1 MPKHINKLRDK
12 KTWPFLQFIFILFL
26 TFSLFFLESCAAWPI
41 FSGTPGLLAGK
52 KSGANN
58 SLWMLFLGIDNP
70 LESEPS
76 EAELDRI
83 EISVPNSNLARGTTL
98 HLNATAIYKD
108 NTHRDIS
115 SEGSWS
121 STDSS
126 ILKLLTQS
134 QFKGM
139 NLGSGNVNV
148 SFQGKNATT
157 TLTVTSA
164 VLSDLTVTCVNQGS
178 PLPVGIDR
186 QCKLEGIFSD
196 GSTQVLTS
204 DPSASWNVTQSSI
217 AGVNTT
223 GLVSGLS
230 PGNTFITTSYGSK
243 TSSLNV
249 TVSAATLSSISVTPA
264 NSSYPLGKV
273 QQYTAIGTYSN
284 QSTQDLTNQVSWASL
299 NTSVATIDN
308 STSAKGMLTTQST
321 GSANITA
328 TLGGITGQTLVNVTS
343 AVLTS
348 ITITPA
354 NPSVANGRTLYLTA
368 TGVFSDGTVSDI
380 TNQVTWSSSLTSVA
394 TADNSGG
401 LSGRISGV
409 GVGSTNIT
417 AAIGGVDITV
427 SLNVTNA
434 TLESIQVVSDSHSIA
449 RGTST
454 FVQAIGV
461 YSDGSSQNISDQVA
475 WNSSNSSILQI
486 SNLNAVPKRE
496 IQSPS
501 SGGLG
506 TARITATLEAI
517 SSYTDISVNAAT
529 LVSIEVSPTNP
540 SVSSGLTVPFTA
552 TGVYTDGSNQNL
564 TSQVTWNSSNTNR
577 ATISNANGTQGIA
590 LGSSVGTTNIS
601 ATLGAVTSSATT
613 LTVTNAVLNSIT
625 ITPSLPSVAV
635 GRSLNLTATGT
646 YSDGSN
652 QDLTTSVAWTS
663 TDSSIV
669 SVDNA
674 SGRQGQTTGVAQGN
688 TQISAT
694 LGGTSSAIN
703 FTVSAAV
710 LDSIQ
715 VTLEDSPIAKGT
727 STRAIATGVFS
738 DGSNLN
744 ISDQVIWDSSQTN
757 VIQLGVLE
765 TGPKKKLM
773 NSPANG
779 NSTTGTSRITATL
792 GGVSGYAD
800 LTVIAPSLTSIQID
814 PTHPSVANGLTQNFT
829 ATGVYSDGS
838 NQNLTD
844 SVTWASSNPAVATI
858 SNASGTNGKATT
870 LQTGST
876 NISASLGATTSDPSV
891 LTVTN
896 ATLTSITIAPTSSFN
911 IAKGLNQDFVATG
924 YYTDGSSRDLT
935 TQVTWNSSNTSTA
948 TISNANGTQGRMAAV
963 DTGSTNISASLGGTY
978 SQTTNVTVTSAV
990 LNSIQVS
997 PADISVA
1004 KGNTKAYTAIGV
1016 YSDFST
1022 LDVTSQ
1028 VTWTSSSVSIA
1039 TISNA
1044 SGHEGLAT
1052 AVGTGTST
1060 ITATLG
1066 GISNST
1072 SLTVTAAVL
1081 VSLSVGPTNS
1091 FVYMTQ
1097 TKNFM
1102 ATGTYSDGTMQ
1113 DLTTQVTW
1121 TSSDTTLGT
1130 ISNAFGIEGR
1140 ATGIAAGA
1148 ITITATLGSISGNT
1162 SLTIIFLDT
1171 IAPTITNV
1179 VALTPT
1185 TLRITYSENVNETQA
1200 KTAANY
1206 KLALTSSV
1214 TGSCSDNSNFT
1225 STSSVITVSSVS
1237 GSGSVFVLTLGSSQT
1252 SNAPYTILV
1261 NKSGIQDLSTTPNNL
1276 GCANYGDFLGQE
1288 QIKIVSA
1295 SCANSNS
1302 VILNFSKAPKSG
1314 NNVAGSAECTGSAEC
1329 SNRYKISGASDL
1341 GTINSVKV
1349 LDGIICNGAT
1359 ADSAKVCVIHN
1370 LVQTGAQYTIIT
1382 ADSVDGD
1389 GFDNSSW
1396 GSIRNSLDTE
1406 NLQSS
1411 PRDRASFLGCGT
1423 SPVNFADGP
1432 ISIDPN
1438 SSTFGY
1444 LIDFN
1449 SKIYSGPN
1457 NSGNGALR
1465 FAYDGSVPESVQFS
1479 FEKDTTAQDG
1489 DATNV
1494 SSNSASSRENSI
1506 SVPPYV
1512 TLGHSGCT
1520 TNNGTLSLG
1529 CGPDNE
1535 NGRGVFATGILSS
1548 VSYLFV
1554 AGAKTVADGLG
1565 QYLFDYLY
1573 YSADT
1578 STNTSFKYIDLGSIT
1593 GTLTAGTSSLTVLNN
1608 RVFAGF
1614 AKSSNDGIGLF
1625 GGLNAPDFGFVT
1637 FNSADS
1643 GTGFC
1648 TPGSNCDAFDGTKGK
1663 RIRIDFLPYFGGPST
1678 GLLGINNNA
1687 HPNWAYYI
1695 GVDSMF
1701 VFKNRIYAANGG
1713 LHAVGHNG
1721 SIIRSTTADPT
1732 AACTGPDS
1740 CSNWVEIGPRT
1751 NTKWHNSPTNNWFS
1765 LELNQFYNLIPGDK
1779 AFAQFAEFNN
1789 NLYVTRT
1796 ICIQSSQATGIRTNP
1811 GTVTGCTDGTT
1822 TNRRA
1827 QLWKCDPTI
1836 SGNTSECD
1844 AADWSVVGDDGTGIT
1859 NMGDSTN
1866 RTITMV
1872 MKNGSYLYIGYDNP
1886 NGIRIYRT
1894 NVANPGSSS
1903 ASWSQIAGN
1912 GLTDATNVQQIY
1924 SAVSVP
1930 SGSINYIYVSAG
1942 KSNVSVRT
1950 YRQQN

>member
-1 MPKHINKLRDK
+1 MAEKINKSKDK
-12 KTWPFLQFIFILFL
+12 KTRFFFKLTSILFL
-26 TFSLFFLESCAAWPI
+26 TFSLFFLETCAAWPI
-41 FSGTPGLLAGK
+41 FSGAPGLLAGK
-52 KSGANN
+52 KGGANN
-58 SLWMLFLGIDNP
+58 SFWMLFLGVNDL
-70 LESEPS
+70 LESDQAEI
-76 EAELDRI
+76 ELDRI
-83 EISVPNSNLARGTTL
+83 EISSPSSSLARGTSVY
-98 HLNATAIYKD
+98 LNAIAIYKN

-115 SEGSWS
+115 SEGVWS

-126 ILKLLTQS
+126 ILKLLTLS

-148 SFQGKNATT
+148 AFQGKIASS
-157 TLTVTSA
+157 TLTVTSS
-164 VLSDLTVTCVNQGS
+164 VLSNLIVTCVNQGNI
-178 PLPVGIDR
+178 LPVGIDR

-196 GSTQVLTS
+196 GNTQVLTS
-204 DPSASWNVTQSSI
+204 DPDTSWNVTQSSI
-217 AGVNTT
+217 VGVNST
-223 GLVSGLS
+223 GLVSGIS
-230 PGNTFITTSYGSK
+230 PGSASITGSYHGI
-243 TSSLNV
+243 TSSLTI
-249 TVSAATLSSISVTPA
+249 TVSSATLSSIAVTPVNA
-264 NSSYPLGKV
+264 SYALGKV

-299 NTSVATIDN
+299 NTTVATVDN
-308 STSAKGMLTTQST
+308 SAFSKGFLTTQSP
-321 GSANITA
+321 GSASIMA
-328 TLGGITGQTLVNVTS
+328 TLGAITGQTQVNVTS

-348 ITITPA
+348 ITITPT
-354 NPSVANGRTLYLTA
+354 NPSVAKGRTLFLTA
-368 TGVFSDGTVSDI
+368 TGIFSDGTVSDI
-380 TNQVTWSSSLTSVA
+380 TNQVTWSSSLASVA
-394 TADNSGG
+394 TVDNSAG
-401 LSGRISGV
+401 LSGRITGIGV
-409 GVGSTNIT
+409 GTTNIT
-417 AAIGGVDITV
+417 AGIGGVDSTI
-427 SLNVTNA
+427 SLGVTNA
-434 TLESIQVVSDSHSIA
+434 VLVSIQVASDSSSIA

-475 WNSSNSSILQI
+475 WSSSNFSILQI
-486 SNLNAVPKRE
+486 ANLNAVPKRE
-496 IQSPS
+496 MQSPS

-506 TARITATLEAI
+506 TARITTTLEAI
-517 SSYTDISVNAAT
+517 SSYTDISVTAAT
-529 LVSIEVSPTNP
+529 LTSLEVSPTNP
-540 SVSSGLTVPFTA
+540 SVAAGLTVPFTA

-564 TSQVTWNSSNTNR
+564 TSQVTWNSSSTNR
-577 ATISNANGTQGIA
+577 ATISNASGSEGIA
-590 LGSSVGTTNIS
+590 LGSSAGTTNIS
-601 ATLGAVTSSATT
+601 ATLGAINSSSTV

-625 ITPSLPSVAV
+625 ITPALPSIAG

-646 YSDGSN
+646 YSDGN
-652 QDLTTSVAWTS
+652 TQDLTTSVAWTS
-663 TDSSIV
+663 VDSSIA

-674 SGRQGQTTGVAQGN
+674 VGRQGQTTGVTQGT
-688 TQISAT
+688 TQISAS
-694 LGGTSSAIN
+694 LGGISATIN
-703 FTVSAAV
+703 FTVTVAV

-727 STRAIATGVFS
+727 FTRAIATGVFS

-744 ISDQVIWDSSQTN
+744 ISDQVVWDSSQTN
-757 VIQLGVLE
+757 VIQLGILE
-765 TGPKKKLM
+765 AGPKKKLM

-779 NSTTGTSRITATL
+779 SSTTGTSRITATL
-792 GGVSGYAD
+792 GGVSGFAD
-800 LTVIAPSLTSIQID
+800 LTVIAPNLASIQID
-814 PTHPSVANGLTQNFT
+814 PTHPSVANGLTQDFT
-829 ATGVYSDGS
+829 ATGIYSDGS
-838 NQNLTD
+838 NQNLSD
-844 SVTWASSNPAVATI
+844 SVTWASSIPSVATI
-858 SNASGTNGKATT
+858 SNASGSNGKATM
-870 LQTGST
+870 LQAGST
-876 NISASLGATTSDPSV
+876 NISASLGPVTSDPSV

-896 ATLTSITIAPTSSFN
+896 AILTSITIAPTSSFN
-911 IAKGLNQDFVATG
+911 IAKGLNQNFVATG
-924 YYTDGSSRDLT
+924 HYTDGSSRDLT
-935 TQVTWNSSNTSTA
+935 SQVTWISSNTSA
-948 TISNANGTQGRMAAV
+948 VTISNASGTQGRMTAV
-963 DTGSTNISASLGGTY
+963 DTGSTNISASLGGT
-978 SQTTNVTVTSAV
+978 SSANTNVTVTGAV
-990 LNSIQVS
+990 LNLIQVS
-997 PADISVA
+997 PADISMA

-1016 YSDFST
+1016 YSDSTT

-1028 VTWTSSSVSIA
+1028 VTWISSNTSIA

-1044 SGHEGLAT
+1044 SGHEGFVST
-1052 AVGTGTST
+1052 VSTGTTT

-1066 GISNST
+1066 AISNST

-1081 VSLSVGPTNS
+1081 VSISVGPTNS

-1097 TKNFM
+1097 TKNFT

-1130 ISNAFGIEGR
+1130 VSNAFGTEGR
-1140 ATGIAAGA
+1140 VTGIAAGA
-1148 ITITATLGSISGNT
+1148 VTITSILGSISGNT
-1162 SLTIIFLDT
+1162 SLSVIFLDA
-1171 IAPTITNV
+1171 IAPTVANV
-1179 VALTPT
+1179 VALTPST
-1185 TLRITYSENVNETQA
+1185 VRITYSENVNEVQA
-1200 KTAANY
+1200 KVAANY

-1214 TGSCSDNSNFT
+1214 SGSCSDNSNFT

-1252 SNAPYTILV
+1252 SNVPYTIIV
-1261 NKSGIQDLSTTPNNL
+1261 NKSGVQDLSTSPNNL

-1288 QIKIVSA
+1288 QVKIVSA

-1302 VILNFSKAPKSG
+1302 VILNFSKTPKSG
-1314 NNVAGSAECTGSAEC
+1314 NNVSGSVECTGSTEC
-1329 SNRYKISGASDL
+1329 ASRYKIIGASDL
-1341 GTINSVKV
+1341 GTINSVKM
-1349 LDGIICNGAT
+1349 LDGIVCNGAT
-1359 ADSAKVCVIHN
+1359 ADSAKVCVVHN
-1370 LVQTGAQYTIIT
+1370 LVQTGAQYTIIA

-1389 GFDNSSW
+1389 GFDNTSW

-1432 ISIDPN
+1432 VSIDPN

-1444 LIDFN
+1444 LMDFN

-1465 FAYDGSVPESVQFS
+1465 FAYDGSAPESVQFS

-1489 DATNV
+1489 DPTNV
-1494 SSNSASSRENSI
+1494 SLNTASSRENSI
-1506 SVPPYV
+1506 AIPPYV

-1520 TNNGTLSLG
+1520 SNNGTLSVG

-1535 NGRGVFATGILSS
+1535 SGRGVFVTGVLSG

-1554 AGAKTVADGLG
+1554 AGAKTIADGLG
-1565 QYLFDYLY
+1565 QYFFDYLY
-1573 YSADT
+1573 YSADP
-1578 STNTSFKYIDLGSIT
+1578 SSNMSFKYMDLGSIT
-1593 GTLTAGTSSLTVLNN
+1593 GALTAGTSSLTVLNN

-1614 AKSSNDGIGLF
+1614 AKSSNDGVGLF

-1663 RIRIDFLPYFGGPST
+1663 RVRIDFLPYFGGPST

-1687 HPNWAYYI
+1687 HPNWGYYI

-1765 LELNQFYNLIPGDK
+1765 LELSQFYNLIPGDK

-1789 NLYVTRT
+1789 NLYATRT
-1796 ICIQSSQATGIRTNP
+1796 VCVQSSQALGIRSVP
-1811 GTVTGCTDGTT
+1811 GTVAGCTDGTT

-1827 QLWKCDPTI
+1827 QLWKCDPTV

-1859 NMGDSTN
+1859 NMGDTNN

-1872 MKNGSYLYIGYDNP
+1872 MKNGSYLYIGYDNS
-1886 NGIRIYRT
+1886 NGIKIYRT
-1894 NVANPGSSS
+1894 NTANPGSSS
-1903 ASWSQIAGN
+1903 ASWSQIAGS

-1942 KSNVSVRT
+1942 KNGVPVRT

>member
-1 MPKHINKLRDK
+1 MVEKIDGSQKKITFRSAKLYS
-12 KTWPFLQFIFILFL
+12 ILFFAL
-26 TFSLFFLESCAAWPI
+26 NLFFLEACAAWPI
-41 FSGTPGLLAGK
+41 FSGAPGLLAGK
-52 KSGANN
+52 KGGGND
-58 SLWMLFLGIDNP
+58 SLWMLLLGGTGP
-70 LESEPS
+70 
-76 EAELDRI
+76 AELDRI
-83 EISVPNSNLARGTTL
+83 EISVPSSSLARGTTVNL
-98 HLNATAIYKD
+98 SATAIYKD
-108 NTHRDIS
+108 NTRKDVS
-115 SEGSWS
+115 SEGNWS
-121 STDSS
+121 SIDPG

-134 QFKGM
+134 QVKGM
-139 NLGSGNVNV
+139 NLGSGNVQV
-148 SFQGKNATT
+148 AYQGKNASA

-164 VLSDLTVTCVNQGS
+164 VLSDLSITCVNQGTI
-178 PLPVGIDR
+178 LPVGIDR

-196 GSTQVLTS
+196 GSMQVLTT
-204 DPSASWNVTQSSI
+204 DPEASWNVVLTSI
-217 AGVNTT
+217 AGVDSV
-223 GLVSGLS
+223 GLVSGVA
-230 PGNTFITTSYGSK
+230 PGTTSIRASYRGV

-249 TVSAATLSSISVTPA
+249 TVSAATLSSIAVTPT
-264 NSSYPLGKV
+264 NGSYALGKT

-299 NTSVATIDN
+299 NTGVATIDN
-308 STSAKGMLTTQST
+308 SVSAKGFLTTQSP

-328 TLGGITGQTLVNVTS
+328 TLGAVTGQTQVTVTS

-354 NPSVANGRTLYLTA
+354 NPSVSNGRTLFLTA
-368 TGVFSDGTVSDI
+368 TGVFSDGTVSNI
-380 TNQVTWSSSLTSVA
+380 TSQVTWSSSLTTVA
-394 TADNSGG
+394 TADNATG
-401 LSGRISGV
+401 LSGRITGV
-409 GVGSTNIT
+409 GVGTTNVT
-417 AAIGGVDITV
+417 AAIGGVDITIP
-427 SLNVTNA
+427 LNVTSA
-434 TLESIQVVSDSHSIA
+434 VLESIQVVGDSSSIA

-475 WNSSNSSILQI
+475 WSSSNSSILQI
-486 SNLNAVPKRE
+486 ANLNSVPKRE

-501 SGGLG
+501 SGTLG

-517 SSYTDISVNAAT
+517 TADTDIAVSAAT

-540 SVSSGLTVPFTA
+540 SVAAGLSVSFTA

-564 TSQVTWNSSNTNR
+564 TSQVTWNSSQTNR
-577 ATISNANGTQGIA
+577 ATISNASGSQGLA
-590 LGSSVGTTNIS
+590 LGSTAGTTNIS
-601 ATLGAVTSSATT
+601 ATLGAVTSSSTT

-625 ITPSLPSVAV
+625 ITPAFPSVAG
-635 GRSLNLTATGT
+635 GRSLNLTATGS
-646 YSDGSN
+646 YSDGST
-652 QDLTTSVAWTS
+652 QDLTASVAWTS
-663 TDSSIV
+663 ADSTIV

-674 SGRQGQTTGVAQGN
+674 VGRQGQATGVAQGT
-688 TQISAT
+688 TQITAA
-694 LGGTSSAIN
+694 LGGTSKVID
-703 FTVSAAV
+703 FTTSAAV

-715 VTLEDSPIAKGT
+715 VTLEDSPITKGT
-727 STRAIATGVFS
+727 STRAVATGIFS

-744 ISDQVIWDSSQTN
+744 ISDQVVWDSSQTN
-757 VIQLGVLE
+757 VIQLGILE

-773 NSPANG
+773 NSPVNG
-779 NSTTGTSRITATL
+779 SSTTGTSRITASL
-792 GGVSGYAD
+792 GSVSGFAD

-814 PTHPSVANGLTQNFT
+814 PTHPSVANGLTQDFT

-838 NQNLTD
+838 NQNLT
-844 SVTWASSNPAVATI
+844 SQVTWASSSPSVAVI
-858 SNASGTNGKATT
+858 SNASGTNGRATT
-870 LQTGST
+870 LATGST
-876 NISASLGATTSDPSV
+876 NISASLGAVTSDPSV

-896 ATLTSITIAPTSSFN
+896 ATLTSITIAPTSSLT
-911 IAKGLNQDFVATG
+911 IAKGLSQDFTATG
-924 YYTDGSSRDLT
+924 HYTDGSSRDLT
-935 TQVTWNSSNTSTA
+935 SQVTWNSSNTSKV
-948 TISNANGTQGRMAAV
+948 TISNASGTEGRMAAI
-963 DTGSTNISASLGGTY
+963 DTGSSNVSASINGT
-978 SQTTNVTVTSAV
+978 SSANTSVTVTAAV
-990 LNSIQVS
+990 LSSIQVS
-997 PADISVA
+997 PGDISVA
-1004 KGNTKAYTAIGV
+1004 KGNTKNYTAIGV

-1028 VTWTSSSVSIA
+1028 VTWTSTATSVA

-1052 AVGTGTST
+1052 AVATGTTT
-1060 ITATLG
+1060 ITATLSG
-1066 GISNST
+1066 VSSST

-1081 VSLSVGPTNS
+1081 VSLSVGPTNT

-1097 TKNFM
+1097 TKNYL

-1121 TSSDTTLGT
+1121 TSSDTTLGAV
-1130 ISNAFGIEGR
+1130 SNAPGTEGR
-1140 ATGIAAGA
+1140 ATGIAAGG

-1162 SLTIIFLDT
+1162 SLSILFLDT
-1171 IAPTITNV
+1171 IAPTVTSV

-1185 TLRITYSENVNETQA
+1185 TVRITYSENVNEIQA
-1200 KTAANY
+1200 KTAGNY
-1206 KLALTSSV
+1206 KLALTSAV
-1214 TGSCSDNSNFT
+1214 GGSCSDNSNFT
-1225 STSSVITVSSVS
+1225 SSSSVITVSSVS

-1252 SNAPYTILV
+1252 SNAQYTILV
-1261 NKSGIQDLSTTPNNL
+1261 NKSGVQDLSTTPNNL

-1288 QIKIVSA
+1288 QIKVISA
-1295 SCANSNS
+1295 SCATSSS
-1302 VILNFSKAPKSG
+1302 VILNFSRAPKSG
-1314 NNVAGSAECTGSAEC
+1314 NNIVGSAECTGSTEC
-1329 SNRYKISGASDL
+1329 ANRYKIAGASDL
-1341 GTINSVKV
+1341 GTINSAKV
-1349 LDGIICNGAT
+1349 LDGIVCNGAT
-1359 ADSAKVCVIHN
+1359 ADSAKVCIVHN
-1370 LVQTGAQYTIIT
+1370 LVQTGAQYSIVA

-1438 SSTFGY
+1438 GSTFGY
-1444 LIDFN
+1444 LADFN

-1457 NSGNGALR
+1457 NAGNGAQR
-1465 FAYDGSVPESVQFS
+1465 FAYDGSVPEAVQFS

-1494 SSNSASSRENSI
+1494 SSNLASSRENSI
-1506 SVPPYV
+1506 AVPPYV
-1512 TLGHSGCT
+1512 TLGHAGCT
-1520 TNNGTLSLG
+1520 ANNGTLSAG

-1535 NGRGVFATGILSS
+1535 SGRGVFATGILSS
-1548 VSYLFV
+1548 ASYLFV
-1554 AGAKTVADGLG
+1554 AGARTVADGLG
-1565 QYLFDYLY
+1565 QFFFDYLY
-1573 YSADT
+1573 YSSDP
-1578 STNTSFKYIDLGSIT
+1578 SSNMSFKYIDLGSIT
-1593 GTLTAGTSSLTVLNN
+1593 GSLTAGTSSITVLNN

-1614 AKSSNDGIGLF
+1614 AKSSNDGVGLF

-1643 GTGFC
+1643 GTTGFC
-1648 TPGSNCDAFDGTKGK
+1648 TPGSSCDAFDGTKGK

-1695 GVDSMF
+1695 GIDSMF

-1732 AACTGPDS
+1732 AACTGPDT
-1740 CSNWVEIGPRT
+1740 CSNWVEVGPRT
-1751 NTKWHNSPTNNWFS
+1751 NTKWHNFPTNNWFS

-1796 ICIQSSQATGIRTNP
+1796 ICVQSSQALGIRSAP

-1827 QLWKCDPTI
+1827 QLWKCDPTV

-1844 AADWSVVGDDGTGIT
+1844 AADWSVVGDDGSGIT
-1859 NMGDSTN
+1859 NMGDTNN

-1872 MKNGSYLYIGYDNP
+1872 MKNGSYLYIGYDNS
-1886 NGIRIYRT
+1886 NGIKIYRT
-1894 NVANPGSSS
+1894 NTANPGSSS
-1903 ASWSQIAGN
+1903 ASWSQIAGS

-1942 KSNVSVRT
+1942 KNGVPVRT

>member
-1 MPKHINKLRDK
+1 MTKHINKLRDK
-12 KTWPFLQFIFILFL
+12 KTRSFLQFTFVFFL
-26 TFSLFFLESCAAWPI
+26 TFNLFFLESCAAWPI
-41 FSGTPGLLAGK
+41 FSGAPGLLAGK
-52 KSGANN
+52 KGGANN
-58 SLWMLFLGIDNP
+58 SLWMLFLGVNNP

-76 EAELDRI
+76 ETELDRI
-83 EISVPNSNLARGTTL
+83 EISVPNSSFARGTTL

-108 NTHRDIS
+108 NTHRDVS

-204 DPSASWNVTQSSI
+204 DPSASWNITQSSI

-230 PGNTFITTSYGSK
+230 PGSTSITSSYGSK

-249 TVSAATLSSISVTPA
+249 TVSAATLSSIAVTPA

-308 STSAKGMLTTQST
+308 SASSKGLLTTQST

-328 TLGGITGQTLVNVTS
+328 TLGGITGQTQVNVTS

-380 TNQVTWSSSLTSVA
+380 TSQVTWSSSLTSVA
-394 TADNSGG
+394 TADNSAG

-417 AAIGGVDITV
+417 AAIGGIDITI

-517 SSYTDISVNAAT
+517 SAYTDISVNAAT

-540 SVSSGLTVPFTA
+540 SVAAGLTIPFTA

-590 LGSSVGTTNIS
+590 LGSSAGTTNIS

-625 ITPSLPSVAV
+625 ITPSIPSIAV

-663 TDSSIV
+663 ADSSIA

-674 SGRQGQTTGVAQGN
+674 SGRQGQATGVTQGN
-688 TQISAT
+688 TQISST
-694 LGGTSSAIN
+694 LGGVSSTIS
-703 FTVSAAV
+703 FTVNAAV

-727 STRAIATGVFS
+727 FTRAIATGVFS

-744 ISDQVIWDSSQTN
+744 ISDQVVWDSSQTN

-876 NISASLGATTSDPSV
+876 NISASLGAVTSDPSV
-891 LTVTN
+891 LTITN
-896 ATLTSITIAPTSSFN
+896 ATLTNITIAPTSSFN

-924 YYTDGSSRDLT
+924 YYTDGSSRNLT
-935 TQVTWNSSNTSTA
+935 TQVTWNSSNASVS

-963 DTGSTNISASLGGTY
+963 DTGSTNISASLGGT
-978 SQTTNVTVTSAV
+978 SSPNTNVTVTSAV
-990 LNSIQVS
+990 LNSIQIS

-1004 KGNTKAYTAIGV
+1004 KGNTKVYTAIGV

-1028 VTWTSSSVSIA
+1028 VTWTSSSVSVA

-1044 SGHEGLAT
+1044 SGHEGFAT
-1052 AVGTGTST
+1052 TVGTGTST

-1097 TKNFM
+1097 TKNFT

-1130 ISNAFGIEGR
+1130 ISNSFGIEGR

-1148 ITITATLGSISGNT
+1148 VTLTATLGSISGNT
-1162 SLTIIFLDT
+1162 SLTVIFLDT
-1171 IAPTITNV
+1171 IPPTVTNV

-1185 TLRITYSENVNETQA
+1185 TVRITYSENVNEIQA
-1200 KTAANY
+1200 KIAANY

-1261 NKSGIQDLSTTPNNL
+1261 NKLGVQDLSTTPNNL

-1314 NNVAGSAECTGSAEC
+1314 NNITGSAECTGSTEC

-1349 LDGIICNGAT
+1349 LDGIVCNGAT
-1359 ADSAKVCVIHN
+1359 ADSAKVCVVHN

-1465 FAYDGSVPESVQFS
+1465 FAYDGSIPESVQFS
-1479 FEKDTTAQDG
+1479 FEKDTTVQDG

-1494 SSNSASSRENSI
+1494 SSNLASSRENSI

-1548 VSYLFV
+1548 ASYLFV
-1554 AGAKTVADGLG
+1554 AGAKTIADGLG

-1573 YSADT
+1573 YSADP
-1578 STNTSFKYIDLGSIT
+1578 SSNMSYKYIDLGSIT

-1663 RIRIDFLPYFGGPST
+1663 RIRIDFL
-1678 GLLGINNNA
+1678 
-1687 HPNWAYYI
+1687 
-1695 GVDSMF
+1695 
-1701 VFKNRIYAANGG
+1701 
-1713 LHAVGHNG
+1713 
-1721 SIIRSTTADPT
+1721 
-1732 AACTGPDS
+1732 
-1740 CSNWVEIGPRT
+1740 
-1751 NTKWHNSPTNNWFS
+1751 
-1765 LELNQFYNLIPGDK
+1765 
-1779 AFAQFAEFNN
+1779 
-1789 NLYVTRT
+1789 
-1796 ICIQSSQATGIRTNP
+1796 
-1811 GTVTGCTDGTT
+1811 
-1822 TNRRA
+1822 
-1827 QLWKCDPTI
+1827 
-1836 SGNTSECD
+1836 TSED
-1844 AADWSVVGDDGTGIT
+1844 RLLV
-1859 NMGDSTN
+1859 
-1866 RTITMV
+1866 
-1872 MKNGSYLYIGYDNP
+1872 Y
-1886 NGIRIYRT
+1886 
-1894 NVANPGSSS
+1894 
-1903 ASWSQIAGN
+1903 
-1912 GLTDATNVQQIY
+1912 
-1924 SAVSVP
+1924 
-1930 SGSINYIYVSAG
+1930 
-1942 KSNVSVRT
+1942 
-1950 YRQQN
+1950 

>member
-1 MPKHINKLRDK
+1 MAMTEKINKSKDK
-12 KTWPFLQFIFILFL
+12 KTRSFFKITFVFFL
-26 TFSLFFLESCAAWPI
+26 TFNLFFLESCAAWPI
-41 FSGTPGLLAGK
+41 FSGAPGLLAGK
-52 KSGANN
+52 KGGANN
-58 SLWMLFLGIDNP
+58 SFWMLFLGVNDL
-70 LESEPS
+70 LESDQAEI
-76 EAELDRI
+76 ELDRI
-83 EISVPNSNLARGTTL
+83 EISSPSSSLARGTTV
-98 HLNATAIYKD
+98 HLNAIAIYKN

-115 SEGSWS
+115 SEGAWS

-126 ILKLLTQS
+126 ILKLLTLS

-148 SFQGKNATT
+148 AFQGKIASS
-157 TLTVTSA
+157 TLTVTSS
-164 VLSDLTVTCVNQGS
+164 VLSNLIVTCVNQGNI
-178 PLPVGIDR
+178 LPVGIDR

-196 GSTQVLTS
+196 GNTQVLTS
-204 DPSASWNVTQSSI
+204 DPDTSWNVTQSSI
-217 AGVNTT
+217 VGVNST
-223 GLVSGLS
+223 GLVSGIS
-230 PGNTFITTSYGSK
+230 PGSASITGSYHGI
-243 TSSLNV
+243 TSSLTI
-249 TVSAATLSSISVTPA
+249 TVSSATLSSIAVTPVNA
-264 NSSYPLGKV
+264 SYALGKV

-299 NTSVATIDN
+299 NTTVATVDN
-308 STSAKGMLTTQST
+308 SAFSKGFLTTQSP
-321 GSANITA
+321 GSASITA
-328 TLGGITGQTLVNVTS
+328 TLGAITGQTQVNVTS

-354 NPSVANGRTLYLTA
+354 NPSVAKGRTLFSTA
-368 TGVFSDGTVSDI
+368 TGIFSDGTVSDI
-380 TNQVTWSSSLTSVA
+380 TNQVTWSSSLASVA
-394 TADNSGG
+394 TVDNSAG
-401 LSGRISGV
+401 LAGRITGIGV
-409 GVGSTNIT
+409 GTTNIT
-417 AAIGGVDITV
+417 AGIGGVDSTI
-427 SLNVTNA
+427 SLDVTNA
-434 TLESIQVVSDSHSIA
+434 VLVSIQVASDSSSIA

-454 FVQAIGV
+454 FVQAVGV

-475 WNSSNSSILQI
+475 WSSSNSSILQI
-486 SNLNAVPKRE
+486 ANLNAVPKRE
-496 IQSPS
+496 MQSPS

-506 TARITATLEAI
+506 TARITTTLEAI
-517 SSYTDISVNAAT
+517 SSYTDISVTAAT
-529 LVSIEVSPTNP
+529 LTSLEVSPTNP
-540 SVSSGLTVPFTA
+540 SVATGLTVPFTA

-564 TSQVTWNSSNTNR
+564 TSQVTWNSSSTNR
-577 ATISNANGTQGIA
+577 AMISNASGSEGIA
-590 LGSSVGTTNIS
+590 LGSSAGTTNIS
-601 ATLGAVTSSATT
+601 ATLGVINSSSTV

-625 ITPSLPSVAV
+625 ITPALPSIAG

-646 YSDGSN
+646 YSDGN
-652 QDLTTSVAWTS
+652 TQDLTTSVAWTS
-663 TDSSIV
+663 VDSSIA

-674 SGRQGQTTGVAQGN
+674 VGRQGQTTGVTQGT
-688 TQISAT
+688 TQISAS
-694 LGGTSSAIN
+694 LGGVSATIN
-703 FTVSAAV
+703 FTVTVAV

-727 STRAIATGVFS
+727 FTRAIATGVFS

-744 ISDQVIWDSSQTN
+744 ISDQVVWDSSQTN
-757 VIQLGVLE
+757 VIQLGILE
-765 TGPKKKLM
+765 AGPKKKLM

-779 NSTTGTSRITATL
+779 SSTTGTSRITATL
-792 GGVSGYAD
+792 GGVSGFAD
-800 LTVIAPSLTSIQID
+800 LTVIAPNLVSIQID
-814 PTHPSVANGLTQNFT
+814 PTHPNVANGLSQNFT

-844 SVTWASSNPAVATI
+844 SVTWASSNPAIATI
-858 SNASGTNGKATT
+858 SNASGSNGKATM
-870 LQTGST
+870 LQAGST
-876 NISASLGATTSDPSV
+876 NISASLGPVTSDPSV

-896 ATLTSITIAPTSSFN
+896 AILTSITIAPTSSFN
-911 IAKGLNQDFVATG
+911 IAKGLNQNFVATG
-924 YYTDGSSRDLT
+924 HYTDGSSRDLT
-935 TQVTWNSSNTSTA
+935 
-948 TISNANGTQGRMAAV
+948 
-963 DTGSTNISASLGGTY
+963 
-978 SQTTNVTVTSAV
+978 
-990 LNSIQVS
+990 
-997 PADISVA
+997 
-1004 KGNTKAYTAIGV
+1004 
-1016 YSDFST
+1016 
-1022 LDVTSQ
+1022 SQ
-1028 VTWTSSSVSIA
+1028 VTWISSNTSIA

-1044 SGHEGLAT
+1044 SGHEGFVST
-1052 AVGTGTST
+1052 VSTGTTT

-1066 GISNST
+1066 AVSNST

-1097 TKNFM
+1097 TKYFT

-1130 ISNAFGIEGR
+1130 VSNAFGTEGK

-1148 ITITATLGSISGNT
+1148 VTITATLGSISGNT
-1162 SLTIIFLDT
+1162 SLSVIFLDT
-1171 IAPTITNV
+1171 VAPTVTNV

-1185 TLRITYSENVNETQA
+1185 TVRITYSENVNEIQA

-1206 KLALTSSV
+1206 KLALTSAVS
-1214 TGSCSDNSNFT
+1214 GSCSDNSNFT

-1261 NKSGIQDLSTTPNNL
+1261 NKSGVQDLSTSPNNL

-1295 SCANSNS
+1295 SCANSSS

-1314 NNVAGSAECTGSAEC
+1314 NNISGSAECTGSTEC
-1329 SNRYKISGASDL
+1329 ASRYKIAGASDL
-1341 GTINSVKV
+1341 GTINSAKT
-1349 LDGIICNGAT
+1349 LDGIVCNGAT
-1359 ADSAKVCVIHN
+1359 ADSAKVCVVHN
-1370 LVQTGAQYTIIT
+1370 LVQTGAQYTIIA

-1389 GFDNSSW
+1389 GFDNTSW

-1432 ISIDPN
+1432 VSIDPN

-1444 LIDFN
+1444 LMDFN

-1465 FAYDGSVPESVQFS
+1465 FAYDGSAPESVQFS

-1489 DATNV
+1489 DPTSV
-1494 SSNSASSRENSI
+1494 SLNTASSRENLI
-1506 SVPPYV
+1506 TIPPYV

-1548 VSYLFV
+1548 ASYLFV
-1554 AGAKTVADGLG
+1554 AGTKTIADGLG

-1573 YSADT
+1573 YSADP
-1578 STNTSFKYIDLGSIT
+1578 SSNMSYKYIDLGSIT

-1713 LHAVGHNG
+1713 LHSVGHNG

-1765 LELNQFYNLIPGDK
+1765 LELSQFYNLIPGDK

-1789 NLYVTRT
+1789 NLYATRT
-1796 ICIQSSQATGIRTNP
+1796 VCVQSSQALGIRSVP
-1811 GTVTGCTDGTT
+1811 GTVAGCTDGTT

-1827 QLWKCDPTI
+1827 QLWKCDPTV

-1859 NMGDSTN
+1859 NMGDTNN

-1872 MKNGSYLYIGYDNP
+1872 MKNGSYLYIGYDNS
-1886 NGIRIYRT
+1886 NGIKIYRT
-1894 NVANPGSSS
+1894 NTANPGSSS
-1903 ASWSQIAGN
+1903 ASWSQIAGS

-1942 KSNVSVRT
+1942 KNGVPVRT

>member
-1 MPKHINKLRDK
+1 MTKHINKLRDK
-12 KTWPFLQFIFILFL
+12 KTRSFLQFTFILFL
-26 TFSLFFLESCAAWPI
+26 TFNLFFLESCAAWPI
-41 FSGTPGLLAGK
+41 FSGAPGLLAGK
-52 KSGANN
+52 KGGANN
-58 SLWMLFLGIDNP
+58 SLWMLFLGVNNP

-76 EAELDRI
+76 ETELDRI
-83 EISVPNSNLARGTTL
+83 EISVPNASFARGTTL

-121 STDSS
+121 SADSS

-164 VLSDLTVTCVNQGS
+164 VLSDLTVTCMNQGS

-204 DPSASWNVTQSSI
+204 DPSASWNITQSSI

-230 PGNTFITTSYGSK
+230 PGSTFITSSYGSK

-249 TVSAATLSSISVTPA
+249 TVSAATLSSIAVTPA

-308 STSAKGMLTTQST
+308 SASSKGLLTTQST

-328 TLGGITGQTLVNVTS
+328 TLGGITGQTQVNVTS

-380 TNQVTWSSSLTSVA
+380 TSQVTWSSSLTSVA
-394 TADNSGG
+394 TADNSAG
-401 LSGRISGV
+401 LSGRITGV

-417 AAIGGVDITV
+417 AAIGGVDITI

-434 TLESIQVVSDSHSIA
+434 TLESIQVVSDSYSIA

-486 SNLNAVPKRE
+486 SNLNAIPKRE

-501 SGGLG
+501 SGSLG

-517 SSYTDISVNAAT
+517 SAYTDISVNAAT

-540 SVSSGLTVPFTA
+540 SVAAGLTIPFTA

-590 LGSSVGTTNIS
+590 LGSSAGTTNIS

-625 ITPSLPSVAV
+625 ITPSIPSIAV

-663 TDSSIV
+663 ADSSIA

-674 SGRQGQTTGVAQGN
+674 SGRQGQATGVTQGN
-688 TQISAT
+688 TQISST
-694 LGGTSSAIN
+694 LGGVSSTIS
-703 FTVSAAV
+703 FTVNAAV

-727 STRAIATGVFS
+727 FTRAIATGVFS

-744 ISDQVIWDSSQTN
+744 ISDQVVWDSSQTN

-876 NISASLGATTSDPSV
+876 NISASLGAVTSDPSV
-891 LTVTN
+891 LTITN
-896 ATLTSITIAPTSSFN
+896 ATLTNITIAPTSSFN

-935 TQVTWNSSNTSTA
+935 TQVTWNSSNASVA

-963 DTGSTNISASLGGTY
+963 DTGSTNISASLGGT
-978 SQTTNVTVTSAV
+978 SSPNTNVTVTSAV
-990 LNSIQVS
+990 LNSIQIS

-1004 KGNTKAYTAIGV
+1004 KGNTKVYTAIGV

-1028 VTWTSSSVSIA
+1028 VTWTSSSVSVA

-1052 AVGTGTST
+1052 TVGTGTST

-1097 TKNFM
+1097 TKNFT

-1130 ISNAFGIEGR
+1130 ISNSFGIEGR

-1148 ITITATLGSISGNT
+1148 VTLTATLGSISGNT
-1162 SLTIIFLDT
+1162 SLTVIFLDT
-1171 IAPTITNV
+1171 IPPTVTNV

-1185 TLRITYSENVNETQA
+1185 TVRITYSENVNETQA

-1261 NKSGIQDLSTTPNNL
+1261 NKLGVQDLSTTPNNL

-1314 NNVAGSAECTGSAEC
+1314 NNIVGSAECTGSTEC

-1349 LDGIICNGAT
+1349 LDGIVCNGAT
-1359 ADSAKVCVIHN
+1359 ADSAKVCVVHN

-1465 FAYDGSVPESVQFS
+1465 FAYDGSIPESVQFS

-1494 SSNSASSRENSI
+1494 SSNLASSRENSI

-1548 VSYLFV
+1548 TSYLFV
-1554 AGAKTVADGLG
+1554 AGAKTIADGLG

-1573 YSADT
+1573 YSADP
-1578 STNTSFKYIDLGSIT
+1578 SSNMSFKYIDLGSIT

-1713 LHAVGHNG
+1713 LHSVGHNG
-1721 SIIRSTTADPT
+1721 SIIRSTTTDPT
-1732 AACTGPDS
+1732 AACTGADS

-1796 ICIQSSQATGIRTNP
+1796 ICVQSSQATGIRTSP
-1811 GTVTGCTDGTT
+1811 GTVAGCTDGTT

-1912 GLTDATNVQQIY
+1912 GLTDSTNIQQIY

-1930 SGSINYIYVSAG
+1930 SGSINYIYVSVG
-1942 KSNVSVRT
+1942 KSNVPVRT

>member
-1 MPKHINKLRDK
+1 MAEKINKSKDK
-12 KTWPFLQFIFILFL
+12 KTRFFFKLTSILFL
-26 TFSLFFLESCAAWPI
+26 TFSLFFLETCAAWPI
-41 FSGTPGLLAGK
+41 FSGAPGLLAGK
-52 KSGANN
+52 KGGANN
-58 SLWMLFLGIDNP
+58 SFWMLFLGVNDL
-70 LESEPS
+70 LESDQAEI
-76 EAELDRI
+76 ELDRI
-83 EISVPNSNLARGTTL
+83 EISSPSSSLARGTSVY
-98 HLNATAIYKD
+98 LNAIAIYKN

-115 SEGSWS
+115 SEGVWS

-126 ILKLLTQS
+126 ILKLLTLS

-148 SFQGKNATT
+148 AFQGKIASS
-157 TLTVTSA
+157 TLTVTSS
-164 VLSDLTVTCVNQGS
+164 VLSNLIVTCVNQGNI
-178 PLPVGIDR
+178 LPVGIDR

-196 GSTQVLTS
+196 GNTQVLTS
-204 DPSASWNVTQSSI
+204 DPDTSWNVTQSSI
-217 AGVNTT
+217 VGVNST
-223 GLVSGLS
+223 GLVSGIS
-230 PGNTFITTSYGSK
+230 PGSASITGSYHGI
-243 TSSLNV
+243 TSSLTI
-249 TVSAATLSSISVTPA
+249 TVSSATLSSIAVTPVNA
-264 NSSYPLGKV
+264 SYALGKV

-299 NTSVATIDN
+299 NTTVATVDN
-308 STSAKGMLTTQST
+308 SAFSKGFLTTQSP
-321 GSANITA
+321 GSASITA
-328 TLGGITGQTLVNVTS
+328 TLGAITGQTQVNVTS

-354 NPSVANGRTLYLTA
+354 NPSVAKGRTLFSTA
-368 TGVFSDGTVSDI
+368 TGIFSDGTVSDI
-380 TNQVTWSSSLTSVA
+380 TNQVTWSSSLASVA
-394 TADNSGG
+394 TVDNSAG
-401 LSGRISGV
+401 LAGRITGIGV
-409 GVGSTNIT
+409 GTTNIT
-417 AAIGGVDITV
+417 AGIGGVDSTI
-427 SLNVTNA
+427 SLDVTNA
-434 TLESIQVVSDSHSIA
+434 VLVSIQVASDSSSIA

-454 FVQAIGV
+454 FVQAVGV

-475 WNSSNSSILQI
+475 WSSSNSSILQI
-486 SNLNAVPKRE
+486 ANLNAVPKRE
-496 IQSPS
+496 MQSPS

-506 TARITATLEAI
+506 TARITTTLEAI
-517 SSYTDISVNAAT
+517 SSYTDISVTAAT
-529 LVSIEVSPTNP
+529 LTSLEVSPTNP
-540 SVSSGLTVPFTA
+540 SVATGLTVPFTA

-564 TSQVTWNSSNTNR
+564 TSQVTWNSSSTNR
-577 ATISNANGTQGIA
+577 ATISNASGSEGIA
-590 LGSSVGTTNIS
+590 LGSSAGTTNIS
-601 ATLGAVTSSATT
+601 ATLGVINSSSTV

-625 ITPSLPSVAV
+625 ITPALPSIAG

-646 YSDGSN
+646 YSDGN
-652 QDLTTSVAWTS
+652 TQDLTTSVAWTS
-663 TDSSIV
+663 VDSSIA

-674 SGRQGQTTGVAQGN
+674 VGRQGQTTGVTQGT
-688 TQISAT
+688 TQISAS
-694 LGGTSSAIN
+694 LGGVSATIN
-703 FTVSAAV
+703 FTVTVAV

-727 STRAIATGVFS
+727 FTRAIATGVFS

-744 ISDQVIWDSSQTN
+744 ISDQVVWDSSQTN
-757 VIQLGVLE
+757 VIQLGILE
-765 TGPKKKLM
+765 AGPKKKLM

-779 NSTTGTSRITATL
+779 SSTTGTSRITATL
-792 GGVSGYAD
+792 GGVSGFAD
-800 LTVIAPSLTSIQID
+800 LTVIAPNLASIQID
-814 PTHPSVANGLTQNFT
+814 PTHPSVANGLTQDFT
-829 ATGVYSDGS
+829 ATGIYSDGS
-838 NQNLTD
+838 NQNLSD
-844 SVTWASSNPAVATI
+844 SVTWASSIPSVATI
-858 SNASGTNGKATT
+858 SNASGSNGKATM
-870 LQTGST
+870 LQAGST
-876 NISASLGATTSDPSV
+876 NISASLGPVTSDPSV

-896 ATLTSITIAPTSSFN
+896 AILTSITIAPTSSFN
-911 IAKGLNQDFVATG
+911 IAKGLNQNFVATG
-924 YYTDGSSRDLT
+924 HYTDGSSRDLT
-935 TQVTWNSSNTSTA
+935 
-948 TISNANGTQGRMAAV
+948 
-963 DTGSTNISASLGGTY
+963 
-978 SQTTNVTVTSAV
+978 
-990 LNSIQVS
+990 
-997 PADISVA
+997 
-1004 KGNTKAYTAIGV
+1004 
-1016 YSDFST
+1016 
-1022 LDVTSQ
+1022 SQ
-1028 VTWTSSSVSIA
+1028 VTWISSNTSIA

-1044 SGHEGLAT
+1044 SGHEGFVST
-1052 AVGTGTST
+1052 VSTGTTT

-1066 GISNST
+1066 AISNST

-1081 VSLSVGPTNS
+1081 VSISVGPTNS

-1097 TKNFM
+1097 TKNFT

-1130 ISNAFGIEGR
+1130 VSNAFGTEGKV
-1140 ATGIAAGA
+1140 TGIAAGA
-1148 ITITATLGSISGNT
+1148 VTITSILGSISGNT
-1162 SLTIIFLDT
+1162 SLSVIFLDA
-1171 IAPTITNV
+1171 IAPTVANV
-1179 VALTPT
+1179 VALTPST
-1185 TLRITYSENVNETQA
+1185 VRITYSENVNEVQA
-1200 KTAANY
+1200 KVAANY

-1214 TGSCSDNSNFT
+1214 SGSCSDNSNFT
-1225 STSSVITVSSVS
+1225 STFSVITVSSVS

-1252 SNAPYTILV
+1252 SNVPYTIIV
-1261 NKSGIQDLSTTPNNL
+1261 NKSGVQDLSTSPNNL

-1302 VILNFSKAPKSG
+1302 VILNFSKTPKSG
-1314 NNVAGSAECTGSAEC
+1314 NNVSGSVECTGSTEC
-1329 SNRYKISGASDL
+1329 ASRYKIIGASDL
-1341 GTINSVKV
+1341 GTINSVKM
-1349 LDGIICNGAT
+1349 LDGIVCNGAT
-1359 ADSAKVCVIHN
+1359 ADSAKVCVVHN
-1370 LVQTGAQYTIIT
+1370 LVQTGAQYTIIA
-1382 ADSVDGD
+1382 ADSVAGD
-1389 GFDNSSW
+1389 GFDNTSW

-1432 ISIDPN
+1432 VSIDPN

-1444 LIDFN
+1444 LMDFN

-1465 FAYDGSVPESVQFS
+1465 FAYDGSAPESVQFS

-1489 DATNV
+1489 DPTNV
-1494 SSNSASSRENSI
+1494 SLNTASSRENLI
-1506 SVPPYV
+1506 TIPPYV

-1520 TNNGTLSLG
+1520 SNNGTLSLG

-1535 NGRGVFATGILSS
+1535 SGRGVFVTGVLSG

-1554 AGAKTVADGLG
+1554 AGARTIADGLG
-1565 QYLFDYLY
+1565 QYFFDYLY
-1573 YSADT
+1573 YSADP
-1578 STNTSFKYIDLGSIT
+1578 SSNMSFKYMDLGSIT
-1593 GTLTAGTSSLTVLNN
+1593 GALTAGTSSLTVLNN

-1614 AKSSNDGIGLF
+1614 AKSSNDGVGLF

-1663 RIRIDFLPYFGGPST
+1663 RVRIDFLPYFGGPST

-1687 HPNWAYYI
+1687 HPNWGYYI

-1765 LELNQFYNLIPGDK
+1765 LELSQFYNLIPGDK

-1789 NLYVTRT
+1789 NLYATRT
-1796 ICIQSSQATGIRTNP
+1796 VCVQSSQALGIRSVP
-1811 GTVTGCTDGTT
+1811 GTVAGCTDGTT

-1827 QLWKCDPTI
+1827 QLWKCDPTV

-1859 NMGDSTN
+1859 NMGDTNN

-1872 MKNGSYLYIGYDNP
+1872 MKNGSYLYIGYDNS
-1886 NGIRIYRT
+1886 NGIKIYRT
-1894 NVANPGSSS
+1894 NTANPGSSS
-1903 ASWSQIAGN
+1903 ASWSQIAGS

-1942 KSNVSVRT
+1942 KNGVPVRT